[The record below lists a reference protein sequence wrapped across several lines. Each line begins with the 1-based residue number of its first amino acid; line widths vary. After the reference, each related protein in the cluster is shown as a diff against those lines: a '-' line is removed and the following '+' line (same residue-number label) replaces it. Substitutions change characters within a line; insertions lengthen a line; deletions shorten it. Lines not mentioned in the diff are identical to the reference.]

1 MVIADETGI
10 PANTIMG
17 WSVRYGWQDL
27 MRNTHEF
34 IARRG
39 VQAFKNDNVLR
50 GQLREEAKAQVDTMR
65 KNPIR
70 GLGELRNTPEREG
83 RTSLLCRMVSAVKDI
98 DDWGAASKPGL
109 ILGELLSNEAVDVE
123 STVNTGDCAQVGEG
137 DGSVQG
143 ESSEAGYGSVQ

>member
-1 MVIADETGI
+1 
-10 PANTIMG
+10 
-17 WSVRYGWQDL
+17 
-27 MRNTHEF
+27 MRCE
-34 IARRG
+34 
-39 VQAFKNDNVLR
+39 L
-50 GQLREEAKAQVDTMR
+50 
-65 KNPIR
+65 NPIKDS
-70 GLGELRNTPEREG
+70 GELRNTPEREG

-143 ESSEAGYGSVQ
+143 EPGRV